1 MRGLNMMNQNR
12 WQTLMSAMGL
22 PPSKECYDALHAAYS
37 EKRRFYHTVDHID
50 AMLTHVDGVKD
61 IAERPEELEL
71 AIWFHD
77 AIYKP
82 LSKTNELD
90 SANWAQAFLASHG
103 YGEAGIARVHNLI
116 MAMLH
121 NGSVKSHDAQLIV
134 DIDLAILGAL
144 PAVYDQFERN
154 VRRNTGWCRG
164 LSTARSGRTCFSR
177 FSVVPVFTTLI
188 RSRKNTRAPRD
199 ITSAEPS
206 ICSRVNGGV
215 LAGSAAGPG
224 ASS

>member
-1 MRGLNMMNQNR
+1 MN
-12 WQTLMSAMGL
+12 AMGL
-22 PPSKECYDALHAAYS
+22 PQSPEVYDALHAAYS

-116 MAMLH
+116 MATLH

-154 VRRNTGWCRG
+154 VRKEYRLVPWFIYRKKRKDLLQSFLSSASIYN
-164 LSTARSGRTCFSR
+164 LDPFKEKYESTARYNIGRAIDM
-177 FSVVPVFTTLI
+177 L
-188 RSRKNTRAPRD
+188 
-199 ITSAEPS
+199 
-206 ICSRVNGGV
+206 
-215 LAGSAAGPG
+215 
-224 ASS
+224 

>member
-22 PPSKECYDALHAAYS
+22 PPSTECYDALHAAYS
-37 EKRRFYHTVDHID
+37 EKRRFYHTVDHIE
-50 AMLTHVDGVKD
+50 AMLTHFDGVKD

-90 SANWAQAFLASHG
+90 SANWAQAFLASRG
-103 YGEAGIARVHNLI
+103 YGEAGIERVHDLI
-116 MAMLH
+116 MATLH
-121 NGSVKSHDAQLIV
+121 NGSVKSHDEQLIV
-134 DIDLAILGAL
+134 DIDLAILGAP

-154 VRRNTGWCRG
+154 VRKEHRLVPWFIYRKKRKELLQSFLSSASIYN
-164 LSTARSGRTCFSR
+164 LDPFKEKYESTARYNIGRAIDM
-177 FSVVPVFTTLI
+177 L
-188 RSRKNTRAPRD
+188 
-199 ITSAEPS
+199 
-206 ICSRVNGGV
+206 
-215 LAGSAAGPG
+215 
-224 ASS
+224 

>member
-22 PPSKECYDALHAAYS
+22 PPSTEVYDALHAAYS
-37 EKRRFYHTVDHID
+37 EKRRSYHTVDHID
-50 AMLTHVDGVKD
+50 AMLTHFDGVKD

-90 SANWAQAFLASHG
+90 SANWAQAFLASRG
-103 YGEAGIARVHNLI
+103 YGEAGIERVHNLI
-116 MAMLH
+116 MATLH
-121 NGSVKSHDAQLIV
+121 NGSVKSHDEQLIV
-134 DIDLAILGAL
+134 DIDLAILGAP

-154 VRRNTGWCRG
+154 VRKEYRLVPWFIYRKKRKG
-164 LSTARSGRTCFSR
+164 LLQSFLSNASIYNLDPFKEKYESTARYNIGRAIDM
-177 FSVVPVFTTLI
+177 L
-188 RSRKNTRAPRD
+188 
-199 ITSAEPS
+199 
-206 ICSRVNGGV
+206 
-215 LAGSAAGPG
+215 
-224 ASS
+224 

>member
-22 PPSKECYDALHAAYS
+22 PPSKLCYDALHAAYS

-50 AMLTHVDGVKD
+50 AMLTHFDGVKD

-90 SANWAQAFLASHG
+90 SANWAQEFLASRG
-103 YGEAGIARVHNLI
+103 YGEAGIERVHNLI
-116 MAMLH
+116 MATLH
-121 NGSVKSHDAQLIV
+121 NGSVKGQDEQIIV
-134 DIDLAILGAL
+134 DIDLAILGAS
-144 PAVYDQFERN
+144 PGVYDQFERN
-154 VRRNTGWCRG
+154 VRKEYRLVPWFIYRKKRKE
-164 LSTARSGRTCFSR
+164 LLQSFLDRSGIYNLGSFKDRFERVARDNLNRTIG
-177 FSVVPVFTTLI
+177 TL
-188 RSRKNTRAPRD
+188 
-199 ITSAEPS
+199 
-206 ICSRVNGGV
+206 
-215 LAGSAAGPG
+215 
-224 ASS
+224 